1 MTGGGSESPV
11 IGSDRGRGEVS
22 INDGSSM
29 AHEETNASKTKIP
42 GAVSTPLTIT
52 SRRRNSNSAREVIGS
67 TPNMAYETPTRRLGT
82 PSKFVFLSDR
92 KSVPTEFKN
101 LQERTI
107 KRRRDFVAR
116 VHDLVRT
123 LQGQKESN
131 AVPVTENII
140 RKERKRCS
148 S

>member
-1 MTGGGSESPV
+1 MTGGCSESPV
-11 IGSDRGRGEVS
+11 IGSDRGCGEAS
-22 INDGSSM
+22 IDDGSSM
-29 AHEETNASKTKIP
+29 LHEETNASRTKKP

-52 SRRRNSNSAREVIGS
+52 SLRNNNGVREVIGS

-123 LQGQKESN
+123 VHGQK
-131 AVPVTENII
+131 II
-140 RKERKRCS
+140 TCRS
-148 S
+148 SDREHHP